1 MRYFLGVKK
10 RQNTITFQPEPEV
23 MAALDA
29 AAKAMGGRGA
39 RTTIITDACRQ
50 MLPLLLRERAEAIL
64 RAEKNLRDGKPSAR
78 GKD

>member
-1 MRYFLGVKK
+1 
-10 RQNTITFQPEPEV
+10 

-39 RTTIITDACRQ
+39 RTTIINDACRQ